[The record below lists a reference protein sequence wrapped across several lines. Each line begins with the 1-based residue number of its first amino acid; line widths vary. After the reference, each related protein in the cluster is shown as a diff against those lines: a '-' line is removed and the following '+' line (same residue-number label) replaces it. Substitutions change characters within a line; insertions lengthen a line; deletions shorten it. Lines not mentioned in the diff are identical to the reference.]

1 MSTKTVTIRQSC
13 VAPSLVHASCWQA
26 QVGHP
31 ETTGHR
37 PSHAGWGPVG
47 VECHLGF
54 CQILAGRFPCNGYE
68 HIQIYTTATKNGV
81 VFCMMCNQTAF
92 SIQKNNHRS
101 FHTHGTGTLTA
112 IPSSGGVVDD
122 LFKIHAENTM
132 MAGWNPPWKI
142 HPNLPSLVAVTRRW
156 CLAYSRPRVA
166 SSDFLLCPQLAGGHW
181 FSIFFKISKLCH
193 LRGV

>member
-81 VFCMMCNQTAF
+81 VFLYDVQPDCFFNSEKQPWIF
-92 SIQKNNHRS
+92 P
-101 FHTHGTGTLTA
+101 HTWNRNLDCHTVIWGC
-112 IPSSGGVVDD
+112 GGWPFQNTCGKHHDGG
-122 LFKIHAENTM
+122 LEPTMENTSKSTFI
-132 MAGWNPPWKI
+132 G
-142 HPNLPSLVAVTRRW
+142 SGYQAVM
-156 CLAYSRPRVA
+156 SR
-166 SSDFLLCPQLAGGHW
+166 LLKATG
-181 FSIFFKISKLCH
+181 SK
-193 LRGV
+193 

>member
-47 VECHLGF
+47 VECHLGWS
-54 CQILAGRFPCNGYE
+54 QILVGRFPCNGYE
-68 HIQIYTTATKNGV
+68 HIQLYTTTTENGV

-92 SIQKNNHRS
+92 SIQRNNQRS
-101 FHTHGTGTLTA
+101 TINTWNRNLDCHTVFRMC
-112 IPSSGGVVDD
+112 GGWPFQNTCGKHHDGG
-122 LFKIHAENTM
+122 LESAMENTSI
-132 MAGWNPPWKI
+132 PW
-142 HPNLPSLVAVTRRW
+142 LVACTRRLCSLNPNVIW
-156 CLAYSRPRVA
+156 WIKLDHNRKNSYAATPR
-166 SSDFLLCPQLAGGHW
+166 LLRATG
-181 FSIFFKISKLCH
+181 SK
-193 LRGV
+193 